1 MLQNLPELFLD
12 LVCGHLS
19 YEDVLALRSTC
30 KGLKQFVDAKEFLQL
45 NLFVRKYSYHHQLFY
60 TDDWICYQH
69 SLHSDDLTIL
79 TANRFRERF
88 RGVQRMII
96 CTKTSSS
103 DYKDEDARVFYL
115 SCLNHFRALCHL
127 EINEMPGL
135 EGKLDL
141 PDLQIA
147 AFQTAPNAVIQHSWI
162 ELNCPRLR
170 ALKIDHC
177 NPALTCET
185 DQLEYLEYCHDHD
198 QAPYLKS
205 INANLRKLSTICFE
219 LGEILLEFL
228 SDLQTGRLILPS
240 LSEIHM
246 KQFPAL
252 IELKKLKSSL
262 KKLRSDSRTKRI
274 KFILVGRLIDSPK
287 ELSRIADLIQD
298 HPLDT
303 FDIMINWTLFFEDAK
318 LLLLNGTP
326 QLEFLLSAV
335 NCLELKEDTELTE
348 QMIKKLKNVSLFHFR
363 GGCKPS
369 VSTFELIAKNC
380 KLIDTLILHNQTL
393 TERLLEILSKDLLNL
408 TCLFIRDCEYETLK
422 PLAKFRNL
430 EEVHLNFSPPRD
442 ELTFIYENSRT
453 LEVVV
458 GKKVA
463 LLRTTTR
470 PKMHRITLDT
480 GRTKSERY
488 YFRTLHSMIN
498 YCYENRLFEERDSG
512 GTSTRLINESSTSP
526 QLESND

>member
-12 LVCGHLS
+12 LVCEHLS

-30 KGLKQFVDAKEFLQL
+30 KGLRQFVDDKHFTKL

-60 TDDWICYQH
+60 TDEWICYQH

-96 CTKTSSS
+96 CTKTHSGV
-103 DYKDEDARVFYL
+103 YREADARIFYL

-170 ALKIDHC
+170 ALKIDKC
-177 NPALTCET
+177 NPALSCEI
-185 DQLEYLEYCHDHD
+185 DQLEYLEYRHYHD

-205 INANLRKLSTICFE
+205 INANLQKLSTICFE

-228 SDLQTGRLILPS
+228 SDLQTGSLILPS

-246 KQFPAL
+246 KQFPGLIAL
-252 IELKKLKSSL
+252 NGLKSSL
-262 KKLRSDSRTKRI
+262 QELRSDPRTERI

-303 FDIMINWTLFFEDAK
+303 FDIWINWTLFFEDAK
-318 LLLLNGTP
+318 LLVLNGSP

-348 QMIKKLKNVSLFHFR
+348 QMIKNMKNVSLFHFR

-369 VSTFELIAKNC
+369 ISTFELIAKHC
-380 KLIDTLILHNQTL
+380 KLIDMLSLREQTV
-393 TERLLEILSKDLLNL
+393 TEGLLETLSRDLLNL
-408 TCLFIRDCEYETLK
+408 TSLSFSHCEYETLK

-430 EEVHLNFSPPRD
+430 DRVDLDFSPLRD

-458 GKKVA
+458 GEKVA

-470 PKMHRITLDT
+470 PKIHRITLDT

-498 YCYENRLFEERDSG
+498 YCYEKRLFEERNSELP
-512 GTSTRLINESSTSP
+512 SQRLINRPPMSP
-526 QLESND
+526 QSESND